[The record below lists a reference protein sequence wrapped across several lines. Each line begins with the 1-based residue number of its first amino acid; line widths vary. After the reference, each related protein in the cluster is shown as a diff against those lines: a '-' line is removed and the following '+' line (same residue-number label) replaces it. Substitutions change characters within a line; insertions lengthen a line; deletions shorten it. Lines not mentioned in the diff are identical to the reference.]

1 MILSVKEKR
10 NAAGKGG
17 MDTPIVRPVVPKAV
31 PPGGHVAVMV
41 GTRTDLSHLMKKTT
55 PDPVEGTPLF
65 LSRLYRVNAG
75 SAGWYLAGPMM
86 GAPYAVMLLETL
98 VAMGAKKILFY
109 GWCGAVSKKVC
120 IGDILLPT
128 EAVIDEGTSRH
139 YPNREEGA
147 DQMRRPKRVAPSA
160 GVQEALRGEMMR
172 RRMAFHEG
180 PVWTTDAIFRETPRK
195 TAHHQR
201 QGVSAVEM
209 EASALF
215 SAGRFHGVAVGA
227 VMVVSDE
234 IASFTWVP
242 GFKDPRFQSARQQVC
257 DVVCSVCQLL

>member
-1 MILSVKEKR
+1 MIPSVKEKR
-10 NAAGKGG
+10 NAAGKGE

-31 PPGGHVAVMV
+31 PPGGHGAVMV
-41 GTRTDLSHLMKKTT
+41 GSRTDLSRLIEKTT
-55 PDPVEGTPLF
+55 PDPVEGIPLF
-65 LSRLYRVNAG
+65 LSRLYRVNAE
-75 SAGWYLAGPMM
+75 SAGWYLAGPMV

-98 VAMGAKKILFY
+98 VAMGVKKILFY
-109 GWCGAVSKKVC
+109 GWCGAVSKKVR

-139 YPNREEGA
+139 YPNREGGA
-147 DQMRRPKRVAPSA
+147 DQRRRSKRVVPSA
-160 GVQEALRGEMMR
+160 DLQEALRGEMMR
-172 RRMAFHEG
+172 RRMAFQEG

-215 SAGRFHGVAVGA
+215 SAGRSHGVAVGA

-257 DVVCSVCQLL
+257 DVVHSVCQRL